1 MYRRSIGD
9 IRRRLEAQSSPTT
22 AADQYTLYATGP
34 NHTPM
39 RDTAPRGAEVPGP
52 ESDVDADADAADAF
66 AERVRAEH
74 GDAIRDLVV
83 FGDAVRGDRDV
94 HAEAEVLIVLEEE
107 DEARERRLEQLA
119 ETVGAEYGVV
129 FSPYVLPADR
139 VDDHEDHPLIE
150 RAFADGRSYV

>member
-1 MYRRSIGD
+1 
-9 IRRRLEAQSSPTT
+9 
-22 AADQYTLYATGP
+22 
-34 NHTPM
+34 M
-39 RDTAPRGAEVPGP
+39 RDTAPHGAAGSGPGTGG
-52 ESDVDADADAADAF
+52 DADAADAF

-107 DEARERRLEQLA
+107 DEERERQLEALA

-139 VDDHEDHPLIE
+139 VEKREEHPLLQ
-150 RAFADGRSYV
+150 RAFAEGRSYV